1 MTKQIITSVARV
13 REKSFEARASRIAL
27 AFALFYPPP
36 QASQEPSD
44 TVCAWMDVRTPVAQA
59 RLVAG
64 LSTVH
69 ASTDL
74 QRPRQIVAR
83 RRVVRSWYSS
93 TRIIKLGALLRT
105 NGQGCRLQRRRSQ
118 WLRNQGQGGFRGE
131 QRTGGRE
138 EEEVGFRLLLLQA

>member
-1 MTKQIITSVARV
+1 M
-13 REKSFEARASRIAL
+13 REKSFEARASRTAL

-44 TVCAWMDVRTPVAQA
+44 TVCAWMVVRTPVAHA

-64 LSTVH
+64 PSTLVH

-74 QRPRQIVAR
+74 RGPRQIVAR

-131 QRTGGRE
+131 QRTGGR
-138 EEEVGFRLLLLQA
+138 GGGGRA